1 MQQTAPLAGIRVLEV
16 GGGFALAY
24 AGKLLADFGA
34 EVVKA
39 EPSGGDALR
48 RAPPLVGGDSALF
61 AWLATNRR
69 SVTADS
75 ATAEGRGRLAEWLR
89 GCDVLLDGRG
99 PAARVA
105 APIPGADDP
114 GLIACDLSWFGETG
128 PYAGFA
134 GTDAVARALAGVFFC
149 TGPVEGPPQVLGGF
163 PGETLAGLAAGIAT
177 LAALLS
183 RDAKTGEGGGR
194 RLEANVLET
203 NLAVSEYY
211 VTQAALTPGL
221 VKRHGRDRF
230 FPTWPMGVY
239 PCAEGTYLGVT
250 VVTPAQWRGFCDMLG
265 LPALGAD
272 PDLVVGPNRIARL
285 PEIEAAF
292 APRLL
297 TRRAE
302 AWHAE
307 CLERRLPCVA
317 VPDMATLLRTA
328 QHRGRGAF
336 APVTLGDVRFEAP
349 VLPHRLPRTPPAA
362 GGVSPRLGADDGAD
376 PPAPRARPP
385 RRATTASLAGVTIL
399 DLSMGWAGP
408 LCTRLLGDLGA
419 TILKVEAIQYP
430 DWWRGLDPRPTFF
443 AEKQYET
450 NTRYNALNR
459 NKTGITLDLT
469 RPEGAALLKRLV
481 AQCDAVVE
489 NYAREVLPKLGL
501 DYAALSAVKPDLV
514 MVSMPAFGAAG
525 PWRDARAYGST
536 LEHASGLPSVAGADG
551 TPPMTSHLAYGD
563 PVGGYN
569 AAMAA
574 LLALLHRQ
582 RSGEGQHVDLAQVE
596 CIMQFTAPWLIAQ
609 SLNESATGAPLPRLG
624 NRHPVHVPQGCFP
637 CAAPDTWLVVS
648 VTDDAA
654 WEALCGVIGR
664 GELAGMSAEERRA
677 AQDSLEAAITD
688 WTRGQDA
695 DAAMAALQA
704 AGVAAG
710 VCRNPVQLTAD
721 PHLLARST
729 FQPTERAFVGR
740 HLQLSAPFRES
751 GGASLPVRKPAPT
764 LGEDNAAVLGGRLGL
779 DATAL
784 ARLAEAGIIGTEAV
798 PVLARKSRASGG

>member
-1 MQQTAPLAGIRVLEV
+1 MDGQAPLAGIRVLEV

-39 EPSGGDALR
+39 EPPGGDALR
-48 RAPPLVGGDSALF
+48 RAPPLLPGGESAVF
-61 AWLATNRR
+61 AWLGTNKRSIAADAAT
-69 SVTADS
+69 
-75 ATAEGRGRLAEWLR
+75 EPGRARLAAWLA
-89 GCDVLLDGRG
+89 GCDLLLDGRG
-99 PAARVA
+99 PAERAA
-105 APIPGADDP
+105 APIHGADDP

-149 TGPVEGPPQVLGGF
+149 TGPAEGPPQVLDGF

-183 RDAKTGEGGGR
+183 RAEGGR
-194 RLEANVLET
+194 RMEANVLET

-211 VTQAALTPGL
+211 VTQAALTPGF

-239 PCAEGTYLGVT
+239 PCAEGTFLGVT
-250 VVTPAQWRGFCDMLG
+250 VVTPAQWRSFCDMLG

-272 PDLVVGPNRIARL
+272 PDLVIGPNRAARA
-285 PEIEAAF
+285 PAIEAEF

-297 TRRAE
+297 ARTAA
-302 AWHAE
+302 AWFAE
-307 CLERRLPCVA
+307 CLERRLPCAV
-317 VPDMATLLRTA
+317 VPDMATLLATP
-328 QHRGRGAF
+328 QHRARGAF
-336 APVTLGDVRFEAP
+336 STVTMGDARFEGP
-349 VLPHRLPRTPPAA
+349 TLPHRLPRTPPAPGGPAPRA
-362 GGVSPRLGADDGAD
+362 GEHDADA
-376 PPAPRARPP
+376 PPPPRARPP
-385 RRATTASLAGVTIL
+385 HRAAGLPLAGVTIL

-419 TILKVEAIQYP
+419 TILKVEACQYP
-430 DWWRGLDPRPTFF
+430 DWWRGVDPRPAFF

-469 RPEGAALLKRLV
+469 QAEGSALLKRLV

-501 DYAALSAVKPDLV
+501 DYAALSAARPDLV

-536 LEHASGLPSVAGADG
+536 LEHASGLPSVAGEDG
-551 TPPMTSHLAYGD
+551 TPPVTSHLAYGD

-569 AAMAA
+569 AATAA

-582 RSGEGQHVDLAQVE
+582 RTGEGQHVDLAQVE

-609 SLNESATGAPLPRLG
+609 SLANAATGTPLPRLG
-624 NRHPVHVPQGCFP
+624 NRHPLHVPQGCFP

-654 WEALCGVIGR
+654 WRGLCGAIGR
-664 GELAGMSAEERRA
+664 GDLAGLDAAARRA
-677 AQDSLEAAITD
+677 RQEELEALIGA
-688 WTRGQDA
+688 WTRERDA
-695 DAAMAALQA
+695 DAAMAVLQG

-710 VCRNPVQLTAD
+710 VCRNPIHLMQDAQLA
-721 PHLLARST
+721 ARGV

-751 GGASLPVRKPAPT
+751 GGAPLPVRKPAPT
-764 LGEDNAAVLGGRLGL
+764 LGEDNEVVLGGRLGL
-779 DATAL
+779 DAAAL

-798 PVLARKSRASGG
+798 PVTARKSRASGG